1 MLEVVPVKDSYKEV
15 VSSPKRLE
23 IVDNWEESDKLE
35 MACAVRAYP
44 AVVSVTL
51 FDDELLCVDAVSL
64 LLDVPDDKVGIEG
77 MEVPETLGIEGKSNP
92 KMPREKLKKLHIRK
106 AFFNLFKSVC
116 KLVNCFFKAFFLLF

>member
-1 MLEVVPVKDSYKEV
+1 
-15 VSSPKRLE
+15 
-23 IVDNWEESDKLE
+23 

-64 LLDVPDDKVGIEG
+64 LLDVLDDKVGIEG